1 MQELAG
7 KVAVVTGGGNGIGSG
22 ICRSLAAA
30 GMHVVVADIDLPAAE
45 AVVAGLCEQGGK
57 SFAVRSD
64 VSDRNSIEQLALT
77 AQRELG
83 GIHVVCN
90 NAGVLVGGPM
100 QEMTDADWQWLI
112 SVNLRGVVHG
122 SEIFGAILAEQGAGH
137 IVNTASVGGFLAY
150 PQMAIYCTTKF
161 AVIGYSDALRMELAP
176 KGVGVSTL
184 CPGKVRTNLAE
195 ADRLRPIGLGR
206 TGGSSKVLL
215 GSIEDGMDPL
225 SVGECVVRGIR
236 GNAAYIFTHPE
247 FRKRLEAHFAE
258 ILESFDSGVPA

>member
-1 MQELAG
+1 MQDLAG
-7 KVAVVTGGGNGIGSG
+7 KVAVVTGGGSGIGSG

-30 GMHVVVADIDLPAAE
+30 GMHVVVADINLPTAETVAA
-45 AVVAGLCEQGGK
+45 ALREQGAK
-57 SFAVRSD
+57 SFAARVD
-64 VSDRNSIEQLALT
+64 VSDRNSLQQLALT
-77 AQRELG
+77 AQRQFG
-83 GIHVVCN
+83 GIHVLCN

-100 QEMTDADWQWLI
+100 HEMTDGDWQWLI

-122 SEIFGAILAEQGAGH
+122 SEIFGPILAEQGAGH

-161 AVIGYSDALRMELAP
+161 AVIGYSDALRQELAP
-176 KGVGVSTL
+176 KGVGVSIL

-215 GSIEDGMDPL
+215 GGIEDGMDPQT
-225 SVGECVVRGIR
+225 VGDLVVRGIHA
-236 GNAAYIFTHPE
+236 NAPYIFTHPE
-247 FRKRLEAHFAE
+247 FRQRLQAHFNE
-258 ILESFDSGVPA
+258 ILAAFDD